1 MCVQILCSSYG
12 SDNTSRGTML
22 TFTDKTIKKID
33 GTYADILG
41 KMCYTAKEQ
50 MEYLIEVDHLEKL
63 MDEAIQLGRA
73 AEMIAYLQSN
83 INKEAA

>member
-1 MCVQILCSSYG
+1 
-12 SDNTSRGTML
+12 ML